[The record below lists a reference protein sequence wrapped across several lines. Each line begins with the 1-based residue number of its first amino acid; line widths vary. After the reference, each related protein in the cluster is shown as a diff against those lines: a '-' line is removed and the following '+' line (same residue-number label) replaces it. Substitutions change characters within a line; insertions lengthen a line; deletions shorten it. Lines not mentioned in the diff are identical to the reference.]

1 MKENR
6 KKITSGDILEMM
18 VQAGLKPASALE
30 KEREEESEPQ
40 NPIISIHGKDVQWR
54 ELERRKSKRDRVA

>member
-1 MKENR
+1 MKQHR

-30 KEREEESEPQ
+30 KDHEEEPEPQ
-40 NPIISIHGKDVQWR
+40 NPIISISGKDVQWH
-54 ELERRKSKRDRVA
+54 EFERRSKKRDRAA